1 MQIIA
6 TDAKPQFQ
14 GHGIIVGGMV
24 ERRDSSDS
32 RIQINNDSDSAHT
45 KTLNTEWISIK
56 RAPGAHRIA
65 THLRGNGY
73 DVEVVDFWQAWPLDK
88 FQDFIKLRVGRKTKF
103 FAIST
108 LFAMT
113 SPKLKREQNQK
124 LAWFKKTYPWVPIIA
139 GSMNLMASASYNPV
153 DYFVTGF
160 GEKGIIE
167 LLKHLSNRTSSVK
180 INSYKYKNRNY
191 NVVECN
197 KYYPAF
203 PEKDLIV
210 SYEDRDFIQPD
221 EVLTVELARGCKFKC
236 KFCSFSVLGVRGDYT
251 RCLDGFKT
259 EVKENYDRWGVTS
272 YTVSDET
279 INDRTEKLIGYGD
292 AVQSLDFDL
301 NLFGF
306 LRGDLVASRH
316 GDWEHIAR
324 MGLWS
329 HFYGIESFTHSA
341 AKSIGKGMAPDR
353 VKDALFGIQDYFNKN
368 VGKYRATY
376 SQIIGLP
383 TETPETYID
392 QFKWLVNNFPNQS
405 YNYFPLMMSKAAD
418 TAFMSNPSEFERTWE
433 ESNIFSELPSAEV
446 KQRWQDANVSDDVR
460 NQLGSLYSSS
470 SLVKWKTD
478 SMDIIQAA
486 ETYNECS
493 KIVNHSKVAPHI
505 FYYHRYV
512 TDNDYTVNDMTK
524 TFSQVEPFG
533 ENHYIKH
540 MDFFK
545 KYIDRKLAF

>member
-6 TDAKPQFQ
+6 TDKAQYQ

-32 RIQINNDSDSAHT
+32 RIQINNNSNSAHT

-65 THLRGNGY
+65 THLRGHGW

-88 FQDFIKLRVGRKTKF
+88 FQEFIKLRVNRKTKF

-113 SPKLKREQNQK
+113 SPRLKREQNQK
-124 LAWFKKTYPWVPIIA
+124 LAWFKKTYPWIPIIA

-167 LLKHLSNRTSSVK
+167 LLKYITNKPNNVK
-180 INSYKYKNRNY
+180 INSYNYKRRIY

-197 KYYPAF
+197 KFFPAF

-236 KFCSFSVLGVRGDYT
+236 KFCSFSVLGVKGDYT
-251 RCLDGFKT
+251 RCLDGFKR
-259 EVKENYDRWGVTS
+259 EVQENYDRWGVTS

-292 AVQSLDFDL
+292 AVESLNFDI

-306 LRGDLVASRH
+306 LRGDLVAARPE
-316 GDWEHIAR
+316 DWEHIAR
-324 MGLWS
+324 MRLWS
-329 HFYGIESFTHSA
+329 HFYGIESFTHNA

-353 VKDALFGIQDYFNKN
+353 IKQSLFDIQDYFNKT

-383 TETPETYID
+383 TETPESFIE
-392 QFKWLVNNFPNQS
+392 QFNWLVNNFPNQS
-405 YNYFPLMMSKAAD
+405 YNYFPLMMSRAAD

-433 ESNIFSELPSAEV
+433 ESNIFTELDKEEV
-446 KQRWQDANVSDDVR
+446 KSRWGNSKIEDDVKQ
-460 NQLGSLYSSS
+460 QLGPLMNSS

-493 KIVNHSKVAPHI
+493 KLVNHNKVAPHI

-512 TDNDYTVNDMTK
+512 TNNEYEVNDMTK
-524 TFSQVEPFG
+524 TFSEVEPFG

-540 MDFFK
+540 MNFFS
-545 KYIDRKLAF
+545 KYIDKKLAF